1 LNEWKTI
8 GKKYFSANPIALF
21 QIGVLT
27 PGLRLDLLQFKADD
41 YGKFIQSKAD
51 WMTKYQHFLIFAPD
65 SYEAALSKVHSF
77 LSSPFLP
84 SELIPHLQSVQ
95 RDLESQTD
103 ALRTALNNMA
113 DDVGKEIDSEED
125 FFSKADTFFPKIV
138 RVLPDL
144 LPKSNAISSAIRKY
158 IDVDTLLKP

>member
-1 LNEWKTI
+1 
-8 GKKYFSANPIALF
+8 
-21 QIGVLT
+21 
-27 PGLRLDLLQFKADD
+27 
-41 YGKFIQSKAD
+41 
-51 WMTKYQHFLIFAPD
+51 MTKYQHFLIFAPD

-144 LPKSNAISSAIRKY
+144 LPKANAISSAIRKY